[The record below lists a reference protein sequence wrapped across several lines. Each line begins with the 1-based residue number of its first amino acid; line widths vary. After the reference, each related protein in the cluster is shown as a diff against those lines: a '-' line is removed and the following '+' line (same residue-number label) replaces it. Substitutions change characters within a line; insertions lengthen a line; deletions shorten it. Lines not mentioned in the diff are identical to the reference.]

1 MIQKDKHVVK
11 FVNSKN
17 NILDSLGSQIVSYY
31 NKWKSGIRWLL
42 GIEATLFQQ
51 FVNDR
56 WITHASLHIVH
67 TDYFIFLCF
76 MLTEILE

>member
-56 WITHASLHIVH
+56 
-67 TDYFIFLCF
+67 
-76 MLTEILE
+76 

>member
-67 TDYFIFLCF
+67 SRLLYLFVFYVN
-76 MLTEILE
+76 